1 MVCCNF
7 KTSYNR
13 PINNKR
19 RGNSMMSEQLIELR
33 KKKGISQEELAH
45 EIGVSRQA
53 VSKWETGQ
61 GFPDTDKL
69 IKLVEFYDTSADY
82 ILFGRDPVQ
91 EEESIWKDKNFV
103 KAMVFFGMITTII
116 ALSII
121 ILFFR

>member
-1 MVCCNF
+1 
-7 KTSYNR
+7 
-13 PINNKR
+13 
-19 RGNSMMSEQLIELR
+19 MMSEQLIELR